1 MSVNSST
8 SLIQPGVRI
17 AADRSAGR
25 SRIRRGRPRQLHR
38 GMHLEL
44 QILGK
49 ERIFKKTFSAFP
61 LASAAILFCQ
71 HASAAGDAV
80 E

>member
-1 MSVNSST
+1 LL
-8 SLIQPGVRI
+8 LIDQQAGLAFDV
-17 AADRSAGR
+17 AARDSCTED
-25 SRIRRGRPRQLHR
+25 
-38 GMHLEL
+38 MHLEL